1 MTHLLPSYDPVP
13 LALSVVLALLSVFVL
28 VEVAMRV
35 RTSESGSANFWW
47 AAGAVAVGT
56 GLWAS
61 HFFGLHARKLPI
73 PIGYSP
79 VLTFVSWIAVVS
91 VAALL
96 LSLTRRKRTTR
107 FQIVVGAIG
116 VAAILAT
123 MVTTGLASIEL
134 APGID
139 WNVLQAVAAMTLAI
153 VFGAA
158 LIAGVSWSLGAT
170 GWPGRGRQSMTA
182 IGLGLAYAGLHVVA
196 LAAANVPFDAV
207 CYSANALDGDVVGNL
222 TLVAATLLL
231 ACTQFGSIVYGFADR
246 RRTQLAGS
254 LESAE
259 ARLVSVNDELR
270 QRAFLDSLTGL
281 PNRLLLEDRL
291 AHALKRTERAK
302 KSVRG
307 LQEKLAILFIDID
320 SFMPV
325 NQSFGHA
332 VGDEVLRQTADRIV
346 IQARNSDTVAR
357 FSGDQFLVLMEG
369 AGSMSDCLALSSRI
383 IEAIKE
389 PFHIGD
395 RRIQI
400 TVSIGVVVYPDQGER
415 DKLIANADT
424 AMRAAKR
431 AGRGT
436 YALFE
441 AHMEKDATEQLDL
454 INDLRQAIEL
464 GQLALHYQPKI
475 DGRRAVICGVEALL
489 RWTHP
494 TRGMVSPALFIPIAE
509 RFGFIN
515 ALGNWVIDEACRQ
528 MEAWARSGVHM
539 RVAINLSVH
548 QLREVELV
556 SRIEAAM
563 ERHNVQ
569 AHQLLCEITES
580 VAMQDFNATQRTL
593 DELGRIGVFLS
604 IDDFG
609 TGYSSLSYLRQL
621 PARQLKID
629 RSFVNDLEQ
638 SSDARAVVDAV
649 VRLAHALGLR
659 VVAEGVET
667 GAQRDILLRL
677 GCDELQGY
685 FFAQPMSADK
695 LLDWTSGKK
704 PKGSVDFARSLVAE
718 GVVA

>member
-1 MTHLLPSYDPVP
+1 MTHLIPSYDPVP
-13 LALSVVLALLSVFVL
+13 LFLSVALALLSIFVL
-28 VEVAMRV
+28 IEVAMRV
-35 RTSESGSANFWW
+35 RTSEFGSSNFWW

-56 GLWAS
+56 GLWTS

-73 PIGYSP
+73 PIGYSTAM
-79 VLTFVSWIAVVS
+79 TFASWVAAVAA
-91 VAALL
+91 AALL
-96 LSLTRRKRTTR
+96 LSLARRKRLMA
-107 FQIVVGAIG
+107 FHIGAGG
-116 VAAILAT
+116 VCVAVILA
-123 MVTTGLASIEL
+123 MMLLIGLASIEL
-134 APGID
+134 APAWD
-139 WNVLQAVAAMTLAI
+139 WNVLQAGAAMTLAI
-153 VFGAA
+153 VFG
-158 LIAGVSWSLGAT
+158 ISIVVSVSWSLRAT
-170 GWPGRGRQSMTA
+170 GWQAQVRKSFSA
-182 IGLGLAYAGLHVVA
+182 VGLGIAYAGIHVVA
-196 LAAANVPFDAV
+196 LAAAAVPFDAV
-207 CYSANALDGDVVGNL
+207 CYSALALDGDVLGNL

-231 ACTQFGSIVYGFADR
+231 ACTIFGSIVYGFADR

-259 ARLVSVNDELR
+259 ARLMSVNDELR

-291 AHALKRTERAK
+291 SHALKRTERAK

-320 SFMPV
+320 GFMPV
-325 NQSFGHA
+325 NQSCGHA
-332 VGDEVLRQTADRIV
+332 AGDEVLRQTALRIV
-346 IQARNSDTVAR
+346 EQARTSDTVAR

-369 AGSMSDCLALSSRI
+369 AGAMSDCLSLASRI
-383 IEAIKE
+383 IEAIKD
-389 PFHIGD
+389 PFHVGE
-395 RRIQI
+395 RKVQI
-400 TVSIGVVVYPDQGER
+400 SVSIGVVVYPDQGER

-454 INDLRQAIEL
+454 INDLRQAVEL
-464 GQLALHYQPKI
+464 GQLELHYQPKI

-494 TRGMVSPALFIPIAE
+494 TRGAVSPAVFIPIAE

-515 ALGNWVIDEACRQ
+515 TLGNWVIDEACRQ
-528 MEAWARSGVHM
+528 MEAWARVGVHM

-548 QLREVELV
+548 QLREAELV
-556 SRIEAAM
+556 ARIEGAM
-563 ERHNVQ
+563 ERHGVQ

-629 RSFVNDLEQ
+629 RSFINDLEQ

-667 GAQRDILLRL
+667 AAQRDILLRL

-695 LLDWTSGKK
+695 LLDWTNGKK
-704 PKGSVDFARSLVAE
+704 PKGTVDFARSLIAEAVA
-718 GVVA
+718 A